1 MQHLLHPLKHSGASA
16 LPPRVLA
23 AVTGAAATPISAVPH
38 LSVNRLDY
46 LQQPGHIREINQ
58 LLEREGMVKLSLGF
72 PDDESRYL
80 HGLIVGLNRFHGHGL
95 PVDHSATRGWFWDI
109 RPSATQF
116 QSNGCQAR
124 SETMRDFPWHTDCS
138 YEDRPPRYF
147 ALHVLQP
154 DRRGG
159 GVFSALAARH
169 ILRQLSP
176 AAREALTR
184 PDFRIAVP
192 PEFVRSSGKTHVVG
206 SILASASTSAS
217 IRFRED
223 IVTPLSEPA
232 ARAIDELRRAL
243 QSPEARRETLHLT
256 PDMLSRGS
264 VLLLDNR
271 RWLHARNEVRDP
283 ERHLRRVR
291 WDAVPFV

>member
-1 MQHLLHPLKHSGASA
+1 MQHILHPLKHSGVGNVAT
-16 LPPRVLA
+16 RVLA
-23 AVTGAAATPISAVPH
+23 AATTTSIGAVPH
-38 LSVNRLDY
+38 LSVGGLGCLREPN
-46 LQQPGHIREINQ
+46 HIHEVKQ

-124 SETMRDFPWHTDCS
+124 SETMREFPWHTDCS

-147 ALHVLQP
+147 ALQVIQP
-154 DRRGG
+154 DRCGG

-169 ILRQLSP
+169 IVHILSP
-176 AAREALTR
+176 AARDALRR
-184 PDFRIAVP
+184 PDFSIAVP
-192 PEFVRSSGKTHVVG
+192 PEFMRSSNRTHVVG
-206 SILASASTSAS
+206 SILSSVSPEAS

-223 IVTPLSEPA
+223 IVTPLSEA
-232 ARAIDELRRAL
+232 AAKAMDELKKAL
-243 QSPEARRETLHLT
+243 RSPEARRQTLHLT
-256 PDMLSRGS
+256 PEMLPRGS

-283 ERHLRRVR
+283 ARHLRRVR
-291 WDAVPFV
+291 WDALPFV